1 MHFVVSASTL
11 LVLVCAFLAQ
21 TIGSTAAAVTQTT
34 CKSLCGLEKE
44 SIGYITIP
52 NRVDTHYFYWY
63 FESRNKP
70 SSDPLLVWLPGGPG
84 MGGTYGL
91 LAENGP
97 CTVNTNTS
105 TEINAFSWTA
115 QANMVWVDIPA
126 NSGFSYS
133 SVAEDDEFTD
143 ERVAESV
150 FNFLQGFLKKHQ
162 ELQGREIFLVGESY
176 GGHIAPSVAHYIWQK
191 QGNHLFAPATSDSI
205 PIKLRGIAIGNPL
218 TDPVETLSHF
228 VDMAENRYNITLVN
242 ETQLASMRAAAP
254 VCRDLMVKCQTNT
267 SVCVEAGSYCVS
279 TQWVPVL
286 ASHRNPYDIRQE
298 CNTSDT
304 NMSACI
310 PRFSSVKAY
319 LDQPEVRE
327 YLGVH
332 PSRREWILLNA
343 TINGAFFGPPSYP
356 ALHSVVDKVSELLNA
371 GLRVLMYV
379 GAADLLC
386 NVYATEATAKKFSWF
401 GAAGFNA
408 AKTRSYSTAS
418 GIKNAGSVRSFS
430 LLTFVGIYNAGHMA
444 PGDQPEVALD
454 MITKFIRNEPL

>member
-1 MHFVVSASTL
+1 MRFVRSSTL
-11 LVLVCAFLAQ
+11 LVLVCAFLVDA
-21 TIGSTAAAVTQTT
+21 IAVTQTT
-34 CKSLCGLEKE
+34 CKALCGLEKQDA
-44 SIGYITIP
+44 GYIKIP

-84 MGGTYGL
+84 IGGTYGL

-97 CTVNTNTS
+97 CTVNSNTS
-105 TEINAFSWTA
+105 TEINKFSWTA
-115 QANMVWVDIPA
+115 EANMVWVDIPA
-126 NSGFSYS
+126 NAGFSYS
-133 SVAEDDEFTD
+133 SIAEDDEFND
-143 ERVAESV
+143 DRVSESV

-162 ELQGREIFLVGESY
+162 ELQGREVFLVGESY
-176 GGHIAPSVAHYIWQK
+176 GGHIVPSVAHYIWKK
-191 QGNHLFAPATSDSI
+191 QGNHLFSPATSDSI
-205 PIKLRGIAIGNPL
+205 PIKLRGIALGNPL

-310 PRFSSVKAY
+310 PRVPPVKAY
-319 LDQPEVRE
+319 LDLPEVRE
-327 YLGVH
+327 FLGVH

-356 ALHSVVDKVSELLNA
+356 ALQSVADKVSELLNA
-371 GLRVLMYV
+371 GVRVLMYV
-379 GAADLLC
+379 GDADLLC
-386 NVYATEATAKKFSWF
+386 NVYATEAIAKKLNWF

-408 AKTRSYSTAS
+408 AKVHPYSTTS

-430 LLTFVGIYNAGHMA
+430 SLTLVDIYNAGHMA
-444 PGDQPEVALD
+444 PGDQPQVALD
-454 MITKFIRNEPL
+454 MITKFIRNDPL

>member
-1 MHFVVSASTL
+1 MHFVVSLSTL
-11 LVLVCAFLAQ
+11 LVLTCTFLVN
-21 TIGSTAAAVTQTT
+21 TIESTAAVTQTT
-34 CKSLCGLEKE
+34 CKALCGHEKQDA
-44 SIGYITIP
+44 GYIKIP

-84 MGGTYGL
+84 IGGTYGL

-97 CTVNTNTS
+97 CTVNSDLS
-105 TEINAFSWTA
+105 TEISAFSWTA
-115 QANMVWVDIPA
+115 EANMVWVDIPA
-126 NSGFSYS
+126 NAGFSYS
-133 SVAEDDEFTD
+133 SVAEDDEFND
-143 ERVAESV
+143 ERVSESV
-150 FNFLQGFLKKHQ
+150 FNFLQGFLIKHK
-162 ELQGREIFLVGESY
+162 ELQGRQVFIVGESY
-176 GGHIAPSVAHYIWQK
+176 GGHIVPSVAHYIWKK
-191 QGNHLFAPATSDSI
+191 QSPLLPDSI
-205 PIKLRGIAIGNPL
+205 PIKVRGIALGNPL

-242 ETQLASMRAAAP
+242 ETQLATMRAAAP
-254 VCRDLMVKCQTNT
+254 VCRDLMAKCQTNT
-267 SVCVEAGSYCVS
+267 SVCEEAGSYCIS
-279 TQWVPVL
+279 TQWVPML

-310 PRFSSVKAY
+310 PRVPPVKAY
-319 LDQPEVRE
+319 LDLPQVRE

-343 TINGAFFGPPSYP
+343 TINGAFFGSPSYP
-356 ALHSVVDKVSELLNA
+356 ALQSVADKVSELLNA

-379 GAADLLC
+379 GDADLLC
-386 NVYATEATAKKFSWF
+386 NVYASEATANKLKWF

-408 AKTRSYSTAS
+408 AESRSYSTSS

-430 LLTFVGIYNAGHMA
+430 SLTLVDIYNAGHMA
-444 PGDQPEVALD
+444 PGDQPQVTLD